1 MNKFISLSLT
11 LAVVGIC
18 NASAYEN
25 IESNPKQA
33 LSDKGKVSGIEKLPI
48 NALVLVETDQGKTYF
63 VSKNGRFVFQGKLID
78 TWFRRSIDT
87 VEKAKA
93 THRVPLD
100 KMGIK
105 NDSLATLTLGN
116 KNIPRQATIFVDPYC
131 SYCKVLLNRLMATP
145 DKYHVDLV
153 LAPILGTKSK
163 TRSQQ
168 LFCAKNKKMALADLV
183 YQTSL
188 AVDAVS
194 RCETKK
200 LQGSITAMQL
210 LGAEGTPF
218 LVREDG
224 LTFGG
229 LPNDFDKWLEMK

>member
-1 MNKFISLSLT
+1 MNKFISLSFATALI
-11 LAVVGIC
+11 GISSV
-18 NASAYEN
+18 NAYAN

-33 LSDKGKVSGIEKLPI
+33 LSDKGKVTGIEKLPI
-48 NALVLVETDQGKTYF
+48 SALVLVETDQGKTYF

-78 TWFRRSIDT
+78 TWFRRGIDT

-116 KNIPRQATIFVDPYC
+116 KNIPRQATIFVDPFC

-153 LAPILGTKSK
+153 LAPILGKRSQE
-163 TRSQQ
+163 RSQQ
-168 LFCAKNKKMALADLV
+168 LYCAKDKKMALADLV

-188 AVDAVS
+188 AVDSVS
-194 RCETKK
+194 KCDTKK

-229 LPNDFDKWLEMK
+229 LPNNFDKWLEIK